1 VTDAEVL
8 SVIQK
13 MAKQRRDS
21 IEQYKAGGRDDLAG
35 GVLLVMLYATLLVLQ
50 SACQQHVRMHCTEY
64 GVASGVLG
72 AACKAQREKHRN
84 RCRQWLLC
92 VSLTMLHC

>member
-1 VTDAEVL
+1 MPLFTLVPQVTDAEVL

-35 GVLLVMLYATLLVLQ
+35 AL
-50 SACQQHVRMHCTEY
+50 S
-64 GVASGVLG
+64 
-72 AACKAQREKHRN
+72 
-84 RCRQWLLC
+84 
-92 VSLTMLHC
+92 